1 MIRLRP
7 VSSVTAAQ
15 RPSRPPTTQAEIP
28 LSEVAKHATRDDGW
42 IVVDGVVYDITNFVQ
57 NHPGWSFGGSTSTAL
72 AIERVLGSDCT
83 DEFAETHDK
92 HQTKMLR
99 DYAIGTL

>member
-15 RPSRPPTTQAEIP
+15 RPSRPPTTKAEIP

-42 IVVDGVVYDITNFVQ
+42 IVVDGVVYDITNFVE

-72 AIERVLGSDCT
+72 AMLTTVSSGSMMRPFDS
-83 DEFAETHDK
+83 
-92 HQTKMLR
+92 
-99 DYAIGTL
+99 